1 MLKRILI
8 ANRGEIAVRI
18 IRACK
23 EMGIQTVAIYSE
35 ADNRSLHVDLADI
48 AICVGGARVKDS
60 YLNVNNILSAAIATG
75 CDAIH
80 PGFGFLSENS
90 EFALLAQEVGLKF
103 IGPKPHVIDLMGNKA
118 QARTTMINANVLVV
132 PGSEGIITN
141 LESAKKL
148 AAEIGYPVLV
158 KASAGGGGRG
168 MRIIYEPSEFDAAY
182 QTASL
187 EAKMAF
193 GDDSMYLEKFIEN
206 PRHIEFQI
214 LADEFG
220 HAVHLF
226 DRDCSVQRRNQK
238 LIEEAPSPM
247 LDSKLRK
254 QMGEMAVRAALAVG
268 YENAGTIEFLL
279 DKHQNFYFIEM
290 NTRIQVEHPITEMIT
305 GIDLIKEQIK
315 VASHLPLSFKQED
328 IKVTGHAMECRINA
342 EDPAQDFKPAPG
354 KINTLNLPN
363 GLGVRVDTA
372 VYQGYEIPPFYDS
385 MVAKIIVNATS
396 RDEAIARMK
405 RSLDELVIE
414 GVKTNIDFQ
423 YAIMNHEK
431 FIKNDFDTSFVQVY
445 RQELEG

>member
-1 MLKRILI
+1 
-8 ANRGEIAVRI
+8 
-18 IRACK
+18 
-23 EMGIQTVAIYSE
+23 
-35 ADNRSLHVDLADI
+35 
-48 AICVGGARVKDS
+48 
-60 YLNVNNILSAAIATG
+60 
-75 CDAIH
+75 
-80 PGFGFLSENS
+80 
-90 EFALLAQEVGLKF
+90 
-103 IGPKPHVIDLMGNKA
+103 MGNKA

-132 PGSEGIITN
+132 PGSEGVITN